1 MFWSAINQTPLNK
14 RTNQNAAIE
23 VEDENIEE
31 NVLSQVADEDDDDQF
46 LGQVGSESELNFGN
60 QGFQFNSMANMMGGG
75 TSAFDNVDNFAQGLA
90 DNILAKQKVS
100 QEWYIPGA
108 PHPDQQ

>member
-1 MFWSAINQTPLNK
+1 
-14 RTNQNAAIE
+14 
-23 VEDENIEE
+23 
-31 NVLSQVADEDDDDQF
+31 
-46 LGQVGSESELNFGN
+46 
-60 QGFQFNSMANMMGGG
+60 MANMMGGG
-75 TSAFDNVDNFAQGLA
+75 SSSAFDNVDVFAQGLA